1 MKRPVRI
8 AVIAA
13 SGLLGLAVVAYAV
26 RNPVAT
32 AIARGAASGVLKVP
46 VEIGW
51 VTIDVW
57 GAAIVVEDVKVGNP
71 KGFEP
76 PHALV
81 ARRIAVDVSG
91 ESSTSR
97 LVLDAIELDGVGV
110 WFLLDG
116 TRNNIAELVKGM
128 GDAEQKDPK
137 DAKPAAGGP
146 GIEVLIR
153 RLTLTDTEVHLSE
166 KPSGK
171 DVPVL
176 AKLAKVE
183 ARDSSSRAS
192 AGDLAAQITGEAF
205 EAVMG
210 AVVADMGTRLPAAV
224 GKGVTDAL
232 GQAGTVIGESLKEA
246 TKGVGDALKG
256 VGDGLGGMFGG
267 KK

>member
-13 SGLLGLAVVAYAV
+13 AGLLGLGVVAYAL
-26 RNPVAT
+26 RNHVAT
-32 AIARGAASGVLKVP
+32 AIARSAASGVLNVP

-51 VTIDVW
+51 VSIDVW
-57 GAAIVVEDVKVGNP
+57 GAAITVEDVKVGNP

-81 ARRIAVDVSG
+81 ARRISVDLSG
-91 ESSTSR
+91 ESSTR
-97 LVLDAIELDGVGV
+97 TLVVDAIELDGVGV

-128 GDAEQKDPK
+128 GGTEAKDAKE
-137 DAKPAAGGP
+137 AKPAAGGP
-146 GIEVLIR
+146 GIDVLIR

-176 AKLAKVE
+176 AKLARVE
-183 ARDSSSRAS
+183 ARNISSKAS
-192 AGDLAAQITGEAF
+192 SGDLAAQVTGEAF

-210 AVVADMGTRLPAAV
+210 AVVAEMGTRLPASV

-232 GQAGTVIGESLKEA
+232 GQAGSVIGETLKDA

>member
-1 MKRPVRI
+1 MKRPARI

-13 SGLLGLAVVAYAV
+13 GSLLGLAVVAYAV

-32 AIARGAASGVLKVP
+32 AIARTAAADVLKVP

-57 GAAIVVEDVKVGNP
+57 GAAITVDDVKVGNP

-76 PHALV
+76 PYALV
-81 ARRIAVDVSG
+81 ARRIAVDVSS

-97 LVLDAIELDGVGV
+97 LVVDSIELDGVGV

-128 GDAEQKDPK
+128 QGEEQAE
-137 DAKPAAGGP
+137 AKPAAGGA
-146 GIEVLIR
+146 GIEVFIK
-153 RLTLTDTEVHLSE
+153 RLTLADTEVHLSE

-176 AKLAKVE
+176 AKLSKVE
-183 ARDSSSRAS
+183 ARNISSKASSS
-192 AGDLAAQITGEAF
+192 DLAAQVTGEAF

-210 AVVADMGTRLPAAV
+210 AVVTEMGTRLPAAV

-232 GQAGTVIGESLKEA
+232 SQAGTAIGGALEGAS
-246 TKGVGDALKG
+246 KGVGDALKG

>member
-13 SGLLGLAVVAYAV
+13 ASLLGLGVVAYV
-26 RNPVAT
+26 LRNPVAT
-32 AIARGAASGVLKVP
+32 AIARSAASGVLNVP

-51 VTIDVW
+51 VSIDVW
-57 GAAIVVEDVKVGNP
+57 GAAITVEDVKVGNP

-81 ARRIAVDVSG
+81 ARRISVDVSG
-91 ESSTSR
+91 ESSTST
-97 LVLDAIELDGVGV
+97 LVVDAIELDGVGV

-116 TRNNIAELVKGM
+116 TRNNIAELVNGM
-128 GDAEQKDPK
+128 GGTEAK
-137 DAKPAAGGP
+137 DAKPAAGGQS
-146 GIEVLIR
+146 IDVLIR
-153 RLTLTDTEVHLSE
+153 RLTLTDTEVHLSQ

-183 ARDSSSRAS
+183 ARDISSKAS
-192 AGDLAAQITGEAF
+192 SGDLAAQVTGEAF

-210 AVVADMGTRLPAAV
+210 AVVAEMGTRLPAAV

-232 GQAGTVIGESLKEA
+232 GQAGTVIGETLQDA

>member
-13 SGLLGLAVVAYAV
+13 ASLLGLGVVAYV
-26 RNPVAT
+26 LRNPVAT
-32 AIARGAASGVLKVP
+32 AIARSAASGVLNVP

-51 VTIDVW
+51 VSIDVW
-57 GAAIVVEDVKVGNP
+57 GAAITVEDVKVGNP

-81 ARRIAVDVSG
+81 ARRISVDLSG
-91 ESSTSR
+91 ESSTST
-97 LVLDAIELDGVGV
+97 LVVDAIELDGVGV

-128 GDAEQKDPK
+128 GGTEAK

-146 GIEVLIR
+146 GIDVLIR

-183 ARDSSSRAS
+183 ARNISSKAS
-192 AGDLAAQITGEAF
+192 SGDLAAQVTGEAF

-210 AVVADMGTRLPAAV
+210 AVVAEMGTRLPAAV

-232 GQAGTVIGESLKEA
+232 GQAGTVIGETLKDA

>member
-13 SGLLGLAVVAYAV
+13 ASLLGLGVVAYTL

-32 AIARGAASGVLKVP
+32 AIARSAASGVLKVP

-51 VTIDVW
+51 VSIDVW
-57 GAAIVVEDVKVGNP
+57 GAAITVEDVKVGNP

-81 ARRIAVDVSG
+81 ARRISVDVSG
-91 ESSTSR
+91 ESSTST
-97 LVLDAIELDGVGV
+97 LVVDAIELDGVGV

-128 GDAEQKDPK
+128 EGTEPK
-137 DAKPAAGGP
+137 DTKPAAGGP
-146 GIEVLIR
+146 GVEVLIR

-183 ARDSSSRAS
+183 ARDISSKAS
-192 AGDLAAQITGEAF
+192 SGDLAAQVTGEAF

-210 AVVADMGTRLPAAV
+210 AVVSEMGTRLPAAV

-232 GQAGTVIGESLKEA
+232 GQAGTVIGETLKDA
-246 TKGVGDALKG
+246 TKGVGDALNG

>member
-13 SGLLGLAVVAYAV
+13 TSLLGLGVVAYTL

-32 AIARGAASGVLKVP
+32 AIARSAASGVLKVP

-51 VTIDVW
+51 VSIDVW
-57 GAAIVVEDVKVGNP
+57 GAAITVEDVKVGNP

-81 ARRIAVDVSG
+81 ARRISVDVSG
-91 ESSTSR
+91 ESSTST
-97 LVLDAIELDGVGV
+97 LVVDAIELDGVGV

-128 GDAEQKDPK
+128 EGTEPK
-137 DAKPAAGGP
+137 DTKPAAGGP
-146 GIEVLIR
+146 GVEVLIR

-183 ARDSSSRAS
+183 ARDISSKAS
-192 AGDLAAQITGEAF
+192 SGDLAAQVTGEAF

-210 AVVADMGTRLPAAV
+210 AVVSEMGTRLPAAV

-232 GQAGTVIGESLKEA
+232 GQAGTVIGETLKDA
-246 TKGVGDALKG
+246 TKGVGDALNG

>member
-13 SGLLGLAVVAYAV
+13 ASLLGLAVVAYAV

-32 AIARGAASGVLKVP
+32 AIARTAASGVLKVP

-51 VTIDVW
+51 VSIDVW
-57 GAAIVVEDVKVGNP
+57 GAAITVEDVKVGNP

-97 LVLDAIELDGVGV
+97 LVVDSIELDGVGV
-110 WFLLDG
+110 WFLIDG
-116 TRNNIAELVKGM
+116 ARNNIAELVKGM
-128 GDAEQKDPK
+128 QGSEPK

-146 GIEVLIR
+146 GVEVLIR
-153 RLTLTDTEVHLSE
+153 RLTMTDTEVHLSE

-183 ARDSSSRAS
+183 ARDISSKASSS
-192 AGDLAAQITGEAF
+192 DLAAQVTGEAF

-210 AVVADMGTRLPAAV
+210 AVVAEMGTRLPAAV

-232 GQAGTVIGESLKEA
+232 GQAGTVIGGALQDA

-256 VGDGLGGMFGG
+256 AGDGLGGLFGG

>member
-1 MKRPVRI
+1 VKRPVRI

-13 SGLLGLAVVAYAV
+13 ASLLGLGVVAYV
-26 RNPVAT
+26 LRNPVAT
-32 AIARGAASGVLKVP
+32 AIARSAASGVLNVP

-51 VTIDVW
+51 VSIDVW
-57 GAAIVVEDVKVGNP
+57 GAAITVEDVKVGNP

-81 ARRIAVDVSG
+81 ARRISVDLSG
-91 ESSTSR
+91 ESSTST
-97 LVLDAIELDGVGV
+97 LVVDAIELDGVGV

-128 GDAEQKDPK
+128 GGTEAK

-146 GIEVLIR
+146 GIDVLIR

-183 ARDSSSRAS
+183 ARNISSKAS
-192 AGDLAAQITGEAF
+192 SGDLAAQVTGEAF

-210 AVVADMGTRLPAAV
+210 AVVAEMGTRLPAAV

-232 GQAGTVIGESLKEA
+232 GQAGTVIGETLQDA

>member
-13 SGLLGLAVVAYAV
+13 ASLLGLGVVAYML

-32 AIARGAASGVLKVP
+32 AVARSAASGVLNVP

-51 VTIDVW
+51 VSIDVW
-57 GAAIVVEDVKVGNP
+57 GAAITVEDVKVGNP

-81 ARRIAVDVSG
+81 ARRISVDVSG
-91 ESSTSR
+91 ESSTST
-97 LVLDAIELDGVGV
+97 LVVDAIELDGVGV

-128 GDAEQKDPK
+128 GGAEAK
-137 DAKPAAGGP
+137 DAKPAGDGP
-146 GIEVLIR
+146 GVDVIIR

-183 ARDSSSRAS
+183 ARNISSKAS
-192 AGDLAAQITGEAF
+192 SGDLAAQVTGEAF

-210 AVVADMGTRLPAAV
+210 AVVAEMGTRLPAAV

>member
-13 SGLLGLAVVAYAV
+13 ASLLGLAVVAYAV

-32 AIARGAASGVLKVP
+32 AIARTAASGVLKVP

-51 VTIDVW
+51 VSIDVW
-57 GAAIVVEDVKVGNP
+57 GAAITVEDVKVGNP

-81 ARRIAVDVSG
+81 ARRISVDVSG

-97 LVLDAIELDGVGV
+97 LVVDAIELDGVGV

-116 TRNNIAELVKGM
+116 ARNNIAELVKGM
-128 GDAEQKDPK
+128 EGTEPK
-137 DAKPAAGGP
+137 DTKPAAGGP
-146 GIEVLIR
+146 GVEVLIR
-153 RLTLTDTEVHLSE
+153 RLTITDTEVHLSE
-166 KPSGK
+166 RPSGK

-176 AKLAKVE
+176 AKLAKIE
-183 ARDSSSRAS
+183 ARDISSKAS
-192 AGDLAAQITGEAF
+192 SGDLAAQLTGEAF

-210 AVVADMGTRLPAAV
+210 AVVSEMGTRLPAAV

>member
-13 SGLLGLAVVAYAV
+13 ASLLGLAVVAYAV

-32 AIARGAASGVLKVP
+32 AIARTAASGVLKVP

-51 VTIDVW
+51 VSIDVW
-57 GAAIVVEDVKVGNP
+57 GAAITVEDVKVGNP

-81 ARRIAVDVSG
+81 ARRISVDVSG

-97 LVLDAIELDGVGV
+97 LVVDAIELDGVGV

-116 TRNNIAELVKGM
+116 ARNNIAELVKGM
-128 GDAEQKDPK
+128 EGTDPK
-137 DAKPAAGGP
+137 DTKPAAGGP
-146 GIEVLIR
+146 GVEVLIR
-153 RLTLTDTEVHLSE
+153 RLTITDTEVHLSE
-166 KPSGK
+166 RPSGK

-176 AKLAKVE
+176 AKLAKIE
-183 ARDSSSRAS
+183 ARDISSKAS
-192 AGDLAAQITGEAF
+192 SGDLAAQLTGEAF

-210 AVVADMGTRLPAAV
+210 AVVSEMGTRLPAAV

>member
-13 SGLLGLAVVAYAV
+13 ASLLGLAALAYAV

-32 AIARGAASGVLKVP
+32 AIARSAASGVLKVP

-97 LVLDAIELDGVGV
+97 LVVDSIELDGVGV

-128 GDAEQKDPK
+128 EGTEPK
-137 DAKPAAGGP
+137 DAKPSAAGP
-146 GIEVLIR
+146 GVEVLIH

-183 ARDSSSRAS
+183 AREISSKAS
-192 AGDLAAQITGEAF
+192 SADLAAQVTGEAF

-210 AVVADMGTRLPAAV
+210 AVVAEMGTRLPAAV

-232 GQAGTVIGESLKEA
+232 GQAGTVIGESLKDA

-256 VGDGLGGMFGG
+256 VGDGLGGLFGG